1 MSRAREL
8 FDRLRHG
15 GTDAL
20 VALIDDREPES
31 FFLDFKRSED
41 DGQGNK
47 LGRSDNKNL
56 SKAISGFANASGG
69 VLVWGVDCRRDPASG
84 NEVAIPHRLV
94 DAKGFETR
102 LQSAVSRS
110 TIPAF
115 GGVEFVSFPEAE
127 GSLAGFVAMLVPQSS
142 IGPVRAQVGE
152 QYYIRSGSDFVP
164 VPHDVLAG
172 MFGRAPQPRIDINLS
187 QYQSML
193 VAQSDRLTV
202 VFGIVAVNLGSVL
215 GERPYVSLA
224 WEGGDEYAVQLQSPD
239 EAHIKVRRGLLPC
252 ASVLTQEDFVLP
264 PNAGE
269 ELCKL
274 FCRFSASQPAAFAL
288 EVVLGVRGAPP
299 LRVTLAA
306 RPEEIAAFV
315 ESARRSGAP
324 VMGTPIK
331 ILA

>member
-69 VLVWGVDCRRDPASG
+69 VLVWGVDCRRDPVSG

-115 GGVEFVSFPEAE
+115 GGVEFVAFPEAE
-127 GSLAGFVAMLVPQSS
+127 GSLAGFVAMLVPQSA

-172 MFGRAPQPRIDINLS
+172 MFGRAPQPRIDINLIH
-187 QYQSML
+187 YQSVL
-193 VAQSDRLTV
+193 DAQNDHLTAA
-202 VFGIVAVNLGSVL
+202 FGIVAVNLGAVL
-215 GERPYVSLA
+215 GERPYLSLA
-224 WEGGDEYAVQLQSPD
+224 WRGGDQDALQLQSPD
-239 EAHIKVRRGLLPC
+239 EDHIKVRRGNLPS
-252 ASVLTQEDFVLP
+252 ASILTREDFVIP
-264 PNAGE
+264 PNARE
-269 ELCKL
+269 ELCKV
-274 FCRFSASQPAAFAL
+274 FWRFSTIQPVPFAL
-288 EVVLGVRGAPP
+288 EVALGVRGAPP
-299 LRVTLAA
+299 LRVSLGAS
-306 RPEEIAAFV
+306 PDEVKGFV
-315 ESARRSGAP
+315 EKLLRTAAPGA
-324 VMGTPIK
+324 GTPIR

>member
-20 VALIDDREPES
+20 LALIDDREPES

-41 DGQGNK
+41 DGQGSK

-56 SKAISGFANASGG
+56 SKAISGFANSSGG
-69 VLVWGVDCRRDPASG
+69 VLVWGVDCRRDSASG
-84 NEVAIPHRLV
+84 NEVATTHRLV

-115 GGVEFVSFPEAE
+115 GGVEFGAFPETD
-127 GSLAGFVAMLVPQSS
+127 GSLAGFVAMLVPQSL
-142 IGPVRAQVGE
+142 IGPIRAQVGE

-172 MFGRAPQPRIDINLS
+172 MFGRAPQPRVVLNLI

-193 VAQSDRLTV
+193 DAQNDRLTA
-202 VFGIVAVNLGSVL
+202 VFGIVAANLGAVL
-215 GERPYVSLA
+215 GERPYLSLK
-224 WEGGDEYAVQLQSPD
+224 WEGGDEDSLQLQSPD
-239 EAHIKVRRGLLPC
+239 EDHIKVRRGNLPS
-252 ASVLTQEDFVLP
+252 ASILTREDFVIP
-264 PNAGE
+264 PNARE
-269 ELCKL
+269 ELCKV
-274 FCRFSASQPAAFAL
+274 FCRFSASQPVPFAL
-288 EVVLGVRGAPP
+288 EVALGVRGAPP
-299 LRVTLAA
+299 VRVALGAL
-306 RPEEIAAFV
+306 PDEVKGFV
-315 ESARRSGAP
+315 EKLLRTAP
-324 VMGTPIK
+324 PKTGTPIR